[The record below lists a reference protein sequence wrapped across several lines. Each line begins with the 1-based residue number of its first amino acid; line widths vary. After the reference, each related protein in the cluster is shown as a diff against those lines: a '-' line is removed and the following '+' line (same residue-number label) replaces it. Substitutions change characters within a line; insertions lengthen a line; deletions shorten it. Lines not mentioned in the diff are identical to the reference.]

1 MKKIV
6 NGSVIQLLLENDL
19 TANNIAVFERDMAE
33 LLKDEND
40 YVELVFDLSNT
51 KNIDSVGITFVIGQ
65 YKKMHNDGRLFRISG
80 ASNDVKSLFKLMKLD
95 QFFDLED

>member
-6 NGSVIQLLLENDL
+6 NDSVLKLVLEKDL
-19 TANNIAVFERDMAE
+19 TANHIADFERDVAD
-33 LLKDEND
+33 LLKDED
-40 YVELVFDLSNT
+40 DFVELVLDLTNT

-65 YKKMHNDGRLFRISG
+65 YKQMKGDGRLFRISG

>member
-6 NGSVIQLLLENDL
+6 NDSVVQLVLENDL
-19 TANNIAVFERDMAE
+19 TANNIAAFERDTAE
-33 LLKDEND
+33 LLQDED
-40 YVELVFDLSNT
+40 DFVELVLDLSAT

-65 YKKMHNDGRLFRISG
+65 YKKMQNDGRLFRISG